1 MDYKQQFEKW
11 LNYEN
16 MEASLK
22 SQLLDMKDN
31 DAEIKEHFYK
41 ELEFGTAGL
50 RGTLGAGTNNMNIY
64 IVRRA
69 TQGIANYIL
78 SQNPSYKERGV
89 AIAYDSRNYSPE
101 FAMETALTL
110 CANGIKAYLFD
121 ELRPVPEL
129 SFTVRHLKTI
139 AGIVITASHNP
150 KEYNGYKVYWED
162 GSQVP
167 PNVSDAILADINKV
181 DFFNTKLIDKETA
194 IEKGLLNIIGAE
206 IDEAYINAV
215 YKQAINKET
224 VKAVADKFKM
234 IYTPL
239 HGSGNKLVR
248 KILDKSGFKNVLVV
262 KEQELPDGDFSTV
275 KSPNPENKEAFTIAI
290 ELAKKENVDLIIGTD
305 PDCDR
310 VGVVV
315 KTKEGDY
322 ITLSGNQIGSL
333 LTNYIISA
341 KAKNNTLPENGA
353 VVSTVVSTPLAKKI
367 AESYGV
373 TYFSTLTGFKFIG
386 EKIYEFETQ
395 NNYEF
400 LFGFEESFG
409 YLAGTHARD
418 KDGVVSSMLIAEMA
432 ATYSAK
438 NMTLY
443 DALTEMYEKFG
454 GFTEETV
461 SITLSGSDGIEKIGK
476 IMEGLRKNTPKNFEG
491 FKVLSLKDFKLGVDT
506 DFVTGETTKLSYPS
520 SNVLYFHLSD
530 GVDFVVRPSGTEPK
544 IKLYYLVNAETKE
557 KSDKILE
564 KAKDS
569 IGKCIINW

>member
-1 MDYKQQFEKW
+1 MDYKLQYEKW
-11 LNYEN
+11 LNYEQ
-16 MEASLK
+16 MEPSLK
-22 SQLLDMKDN
+22 KELVDMKDN
-31 DAEIKEHFYK
+31 DSEIKEHFYK

-50 RGTLGAGTNNMNIY
+50 RGTLGAGINNMNIY
-64 IVRRA
+64 VVRRA

-89 AIAYDSRNYSPE
+89 VIAYDSRNYSPE

-129 SFTVRHLKTI
+129 SFAVRYLKTI
-139 AGIVITASHNP
+139 AGVVITASHNP

-167 PNVSDAILADINKV
+167 PNVSDAILSDINKA
-181 DFFNTKLIDKETA
+181 DYFNTKLIDKETA
-194 IEKGLLNIIGAE
+194 LKEGLLKIIGAE
-206 IDEAYINAV
+206 VDEAYINEV
-215 YKQAINKET
+215 YKQAINKDV
-224 VKAVADKFKM
+224 VKSVADKFKM

-248 KILDKSGFKNVLVV
+248 KILDKSGFKNVLIV
-262 KEQELPDGDFSTV
+262 KEQELPDGNFSTV

-310 VGVVV
+310 VGVVI
-315 KTKEGDY
+315 KTKSGDY

-341 KAKNNTLPENGA
+341 KYNNNCLPKNGA
-353 VVSTVVSTPLAKKI
+353 VVSTIVSTPLAKKI
-367 AESYGV
+367 AESYGM

-386 EKIYEFETQ
+386 EKIHEFETT
-395 NNYEF
+395 NNHEF

-443 DALTEMYEKFG
+443 DGLVEMYEKFG
-454 GFTEETV
+454 GFSEETV
-461 SITLSGSDGIEKIGK
+461 SITLPGSDGIAKIGE
-476 IMEGLRKNTPKNFEG
+476 IMENLRNNTPKKFGQFE
-491 FKVLSLKDFKLGVDT
+491 VLSLKDFKIGTAT
-506 DFVTGETTKLSYPS
+506 DFKTGDVTELSYPK
-520 SNVLYFHLSD
+520 SNVLYFTLSG

-544 IKLYYLVNAETKE
+544 IKLYYLVNSETKA
-557 KSDKILE
+557 KSDEILE
-564 KAKDS
+564 NAKAI
-569 IGKCIINW
+569 IGECIIK

>member
-1 MDYKQQFEKW
+1 MDYKLQYEKW
-11 LNYEN
+11 LNYEE
-16 MEASLK
+16 MEPSLK
-22 SQLLDMKDN
+22 KELVDMKDN
-31 DAEIKEHFYK
+31 DSEIKEHFYK

-50 RGTLGAGTNNMNIY
+50 RGTLGAGINNMNIY
-64 IVRRA
+64 VVRRA

-78 SQNPSYKERGV
+78 SQSPSYKERGV
-89 AIAYDSRNYSPE
+89 VIAYDSRNYSPE

-129 SFTVRHLKTI
+129 SFAVRYLKTI
-139 AGIVITASHNP
+139 AGVVITASHNP

-167 PNVSDAILADINKV
+167 PNVSDAILSDINKA
-181 DFFNTKLIDKETA
+181 DYFNTKLIDKETA
-194 IEKGLLNIIGAE
+194 LKEGLLKIIGAE
-206 IDEAYINAV
+206 VDEAYINEV
-215 YKQAINKET
+215 YKQAINKDV
-224 VKAVADKFKM
+224 VKSVADKFKM

-248 KILDKSGFKNVLVV
+248 KILDKSGFKNVLIV
-262 KEQELPDGDFSTV
+262 KEQELPDGNFSTV

-310 VGVVV
+310 VGVVI
-315 KTKEGDY
+315 KTKSGDY

-341 KAKNNTLPENGA
+341 KYNNNCLPKNGA
-353 VVSTVVSTPLAKKI
+353 VVSTIVSTPLAKKI
-367 AESYGV
+367 AESYGM

-386 EKIYEFETQ
+386 EKIHEFETT
-395 NNYEF
+395 NNHEF

-443 DALTEMYEKFG
+443 DGLVEMYEKFG
-454 GFTEETV
+454 GFSEETV
-461 SITLSGSDGIEKIGK
+461 SITLPGSDGIAKIGE
-476 IMEGLRKNTPKNFEG
+476 IMENLRNNTPKNFGQFE
-491 FKVLSLKDFKLGVDT
+491 VLSLKDFKVGTAT
-506 DFVTGETTKLSYPS
+506 DFKTGDVTEISYPK
-520 SNVLYFHLSD
+520 SNVLYFTLSG
-530 GVDFVVRPSGTEPK
+530 GVNFVARPSGTEPK
-544 IKLYYLVNAETKE
+544 IKLYYLVNSETKAKADE
-557 KSDKILE
+557 VLE
-564 KAKDS
+564 NAKAI
-569 IGKCIINW
+569 IGECIIK